1 MKRTWLF
8 VATACLVGS
17 GVAWAHHGDAGRY
30 NEEVVMVTG
39 AVVQVQF
46 LNPHSMIIFEV
57 TEPDGKKVKWQAEMG
72 GGQQLTR
79 NFGWTTNTLKP
90 GTMITLTGRRPKS
103 GAPYLNMTERANI
116 VLADGG
122 KEIYRTENY
131 GQPPPK

>member
-1 MKRTWLF
+1 MRKIWLF
-8 VATACLVGS
+8 AAACLLGW
-17 GVAWAHHGDAGRY
+17 GTAWAHHGDAGRY

-39 AVVQVQF
+39 SVVQVQL

-57 TEPDGKKVKWQAEMG
+57 ESDGKKVRWQAEMG

-116 VLADGG
+116 VLTDGG

-131 GQPPPK
+131 GQPAPK